1 MPQPIRRFL
10 PDLRAPGVAS
20 SLAAVALAACIS
32 TDPDPKEIARIDTIA
47 GDRIGVPLD
56 VEKLLRDPAKAAA
69 EPAASEPSPE
79 KSGTSGLELEEA
91 IRRALAHNLA
101 LVASVENVSIAQAEL
116 AKAGL
121 LPNPTISLSV
131 QHVHPHAAENDITA
145 SILEDLNGILTR
157 GVRLDIGN
165 AQRFQVGIDL
175 ASQAF
180 DLAQQVE
187 SKYRS
192 LAHLR
197 RARML
202 SQRIVEQYGIALAA
216 AEARARVGVVPTP
229 DVNRARITWE
239 DAQRQVRRLDAQYT
253 RGARELNWLL
263 GASTVPEWTIPDD
276 AVQLPGELPDA
287 PVSDRAETIGLA
299 YRLDLLRA
307 KIDVRIGES
316 AVSLAKWGFVP
327 DIQVGAALERDE
339 TGAKKVGPLVSFTL
353 PIFDPGWVAYQ
364 LTIAQLRLADRN
376 LAALE
381 GQVRQDVRSSLGALD
396 LDLQEVRFFRERLIP
411 QQEENIRLAE
421 ESFRLGNSDLD
432 SLLNTLRDYVGS
444 LQSYEDAT
452 QAYFDDRVAFQRAI
466 GLVWRRFVEE
476 DAKAPAGGGAS

>member
-1 MPQPIRRFL
+1 MPHTIRWVL
-10 PDLRAPGVAS
+10 PVELRVAIAPRRSLRGFVAAS
-20 SLAAVALAACIS
+20 TLVALGLAGCIS
-32 TDPDPKEIARIDTIA
+32 TDPDPKEVARIDAIA
-47 GDRIGVPLD
+47 GERIGIPLD
-56 VEKLLRDPAKAAA
+56 VDALLHAPPRPAE
-69 EPAASEPSPE
+69 EPPA
-79 KSGTSGLELEEA
+79 SGLELEDA

-101 LVASVENVSIAQAEL
+101 LAASSENVPIAQAEL

-131 QHVHPHAAENDITA
+131 QWVHPHAPETDVTA
-145 SILEDLNGILTR
+145 SILQELNGLLTR
-157 GVRLDIGN
+157 SVRLDIGT

-187 SKYRS
+187 SKYRA

-202 SQRIVEQYGIALAA
+202 SERIVEQYGIALAA

-229 DVNRARITWE
+229 DVNRARLQWE
-239 DAQRQVRRLDAQYT
+239 DAQRQVLRLQAQYV

-263 GASTVPEWTIPDD
+263 GASSVPEWSIPDD
-276 AVQLPGELPDA
+276 AVQLPTELPAA
-287 PVSDRAETIGLA
+287 PAAERAEAIGVA

-307 KIDVRIGES
+307 RIDVRIGES
-316 AVSLAKWGFVP
+316 AVSLARWGFVP
-327 DIQVGAALERDE
+327 DVQVGAAIERDE
-339 TGAKKVGPLVSFTL
+339 TGAHKVGPLVSFTL
-353 PIFDPGWVAYQ
+353 PIFDPGFVAYE

-376 LAALE
+376 FAALE

-396 LDLQEVRFFRERLIP
+396 LDLQDVRFFRERLIP

-432 SLLNTLRDYVGS
+432 SLLNTLREYVGS
-444 LQSYEDAT
+444 LQSYEDAA
-452 QAYFDDRVAFQRAI
+452 QAYFDDRVAFQRAT
-466 GLVWRRFVEE
+466 GLVWSRFLEE
-476 DAKAPAGGGAS
+476 DTKSKARSAS